1 MSGGAS
7 TDKGFHP
14 RASTERTRD
23 VDQTKPP
30 VDRVACDSRVGSHV
44 GVRVT
49 RGAATGR
56 DVDAETTA
64 DAHEGAKLAIVE
76 LV

>member
-1 MSGGAS
+1 
-7 TDKGFHP
+7 
-14 RASTERTRD
+14 
-23 VDQTKPP
+23 
-30 VDRVACDSRVGSHV
+30 V

-64 DAHEGAKLAIVE
+64 DAREGAKLAIVE
-76 LV
+76 LI

>member
-23 VDQTKPP
+23 VDPTKTP
-30 VDRVACDSRVGSHV
+30 VDRVACDSLLGSHV

-56 DVDAETTA
+56 DIDAETTA
-64 DAHEGAKLAIVE
+64 DARDGAKLAMAE

>member
-7 TDKGFHP
+7 TDRGFHP

-23 VDQTKPP
+23 VDPTPPP

-56 DVDAETTA
+56 DVDAETIA
-64 DAHEGAKLAIVE
+64 DAREGAKLAIVE
-76 LV
+76 LI